1 MKTLK
6 ANELE
11 VLQNFKAW
19 MSAEGARVQ
28 QILNDADVFGTATDI
43 FLLCQDIEGRIN
55 SIMEDNAKQ
64 TENNKYL
71 GDYKGTL
78 MGDYKGTLMEQE
90 LFITVKS
97 CEPDED
103 GDTYYYG
110 KQSVYIGGKSFER
123 DFVCDLKTFQ
133 GAVEAE
139 LYKRIE

>member
-43 FLLCQDIEGRIN
+43 FLLCQDIEGRID
-55 SIMEDNAKQ
+55 SILEDNAKQ
-64 TENNKYL
+64 TENDKYL

-78 MGDYKGTLMEQE
+78 SEQE

-103 GDTYYYG
+103 GDTCYYG
-110 KQSVYIGGKSFER
+110 KQSVYVGGKSFER
-123 DFVCDLKTFQ
+123 DFVCYLKTFQ
-133 GAVEAE
+133 GAVDAE